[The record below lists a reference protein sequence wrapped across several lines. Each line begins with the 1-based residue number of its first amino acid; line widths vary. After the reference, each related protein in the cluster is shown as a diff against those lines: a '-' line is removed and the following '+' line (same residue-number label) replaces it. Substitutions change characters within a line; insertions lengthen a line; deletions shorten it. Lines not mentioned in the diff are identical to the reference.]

1 MVIYVGDSFQKGT
14 KYFRDRL
21 GSKPGW
27 LKKPEPYKEYLGAMK
42 VQLPPPDAT
51 AAKTASLAECLRK
64 RASVREFSGV
74 PLNKATLSFLLWA
87 SGGIRKKT
95 KERSGFESRTA
106 PSAGALYPIET
117 YVVANLVDEVE
128 SGIYHYSVS
137 EHSLELLRQGNFGQ
151 EVSFAALEQGMC
163 QDAAVVFIWTAI
175 FERTRWKYGQRAYRY
190 VYLDAGHIAQN
201 LALAATGIG
210 LGSCQIGALFDDEVN
225 AIIGVDGKDE
235 SVIYM
240 SAVGV
245 PS

>member
-1 MVIYVGDSFQKGT
+1 MVIGVGDSFQKGT

-21 GSKPGW
+21 SSKPDW
-27 LKKPEPYKEYLGAMK
+27 SNKPEPYKEYPGALK
-42 VQLPPPDAT
+42 IQLPSPDAM
-51 AAKTASLAECLRK
+51 AAKASSLAECLRK
-64 RASVREFSGV
+64 RASVREFSGE
-74 PLNKATLSFLLWA
+74 PLDKLTLSFLFWA
-87 SGGIRKKT
+87 SGGIRT
-95 KERSGFESRTA
+95 KSKVRSGFEFRTA

-117 YVVANLVDEVE
+117 YVVANRVHGVE
-128 SGIYHYSVS
+128 SGIYHYSVR

-151 EVSFAALEQGMC
+151 DVSFAALEQRMC

-190 VYLDAGHIAQN
+190 VYLDVGHIAQN
-201 LALAATGIG
+201 LALAAAGIG